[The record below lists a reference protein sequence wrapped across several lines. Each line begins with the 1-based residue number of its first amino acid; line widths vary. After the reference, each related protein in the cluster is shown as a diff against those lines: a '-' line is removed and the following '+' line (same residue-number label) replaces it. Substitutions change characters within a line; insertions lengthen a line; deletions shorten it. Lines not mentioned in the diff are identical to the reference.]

1 MGKHSHQTTAKSGAG
16 LSTTEHSNV
25 DRTQG
30 ACEGSCSTQC
40 TSDWTSYFSAK
51 EWVIYG
57 ALIVAGLVLRWLL
70 LDMRPYH
77 HDESLHGMYG
87 RYFYDFPNS
96 NYYKYDPMLHG
107 PMLYN
112 CMRFIYAMFGD
123 SLWAARTPVCIMGT
137 LFMFV
142 PLLYRR
148 HLAQAATLVLT
159 GAIALSP
166 TMIYWSRFLR
176 EDYWVISGMLLTLFG
191 FTIASRGWKPF
202 LVLFGITI
210 QWCTKE
216 NVFVTIAI
224 FFGYLIFEALFQLFI
239 LKKRDT
245 AAGRIGSFIAKN
257 LPLTAVSFL
266 ACFVVYA
273 WFYGAGFRY
282 PQGIVDGLGGKA
294 IDYWA
299 AHHSMERIK
308 GPFNFHVYVTAWYEF
323 PIFLAFLTHL
333 VLFYRRAIPQI
344 QFCAGLVL
352 MALLISCYST
362 NAQTIEQNT
371 LWKFFKLKNH
381 LDIVGLFILLF
392 HAPLVTIQHM
402 LRGERILAAAGYFFT
417 ATFFAYSYLGEKVP
431 WLSVYPLVYG
441 LPYLALFFQDYFQRY
456 PFNFRQYSVPNA
468 LLWVGSTSIVLGL
481 IFIAE
486 QWSQPMDRLSLENRV
501 FLVFGALLI
510 CAAIVAKLEALGRQ
524 SSTTFLGTMHLGR
537 WISVIAVIFCIRAA
551 VQTNYLYA
559 GKETEYLS
567 QVHTT
572 YDLAERALQI
582 IDEATYERNGFAPRV
597 YATGEAT
604 WPLTW
609 YFRNIPNQYRFSLKN
624 PEEIKEFAYIFI
636 SWKEKHDASE
646 IPEGYIQKKVNL
658 RGWWVPDF
666 GQVSLK
672 KFLRYSINHYP
683 WNTSGFSYTTMLIA
697 KDMERFRK

>member
-1 MGKHSHQTTAKSGAG
+1 MGKHSHQPAAKSGV
-16 LSTTEHSNV
+16 STVTAEHCNA
-25 DRTQG
+25 DRAEKASG
-30 ACEGSCSTQC
+30 AECSSSTRA
-40 TSDWTSYFSAK
+40 DWTSYFSAS
-51 EWVIYG
+51 EWAIY
-57 ALIVAGLVLRWLL
+57 AGLMAMGLLLRWLL

-96 NYYKYDPMLHG
+96 NFYKYDPMLHG

-123 SLWAARTPVCIMGT
+123 SLWAARTPVCIMGS
-137 LFMFV
+137 LFMVV
-142 PLLYRR
+142 PFLYRR
-148 HLAQAATLVLT
+148 YFATATTLVLT

-176 EDYWVISGMLLTLFG
+176 EDYWVVSGMLFTLFG

-202 LVLFGITI
+202 FVFFGLAI

-224 FFGYLIFEALFQLFI
+224 FMGYIVFEAFFQMFV
-239 LKKRDT
+239 LKKWDS
-245 AAGRIGSFIAKN
+245 AASRIGNFVAKN
-257 LPLTAVSFL
+257 LPLTVVSFL
-266 ACFVVYA
+266 GCFVIYA

-282 PQGIVDGLGGKA
+282 PQGIIDGLGGKA
-294 IDYWA
+294 IEYWA
-299 AHHSMERIK
+299 AHHKMERIK
-308 GPFNFHVYVTAWYEF
+308 GPFNFHIYVTAWYEF
-323 PIFLAFLTHL
+323 PIFLAFLAHV

-344 QFCAGLVL
+344 QFCAGLVC
-352 MALLISCYST
+352 MALLISCYAT
-362 NAQTIEQNT
+362 APATIEQNA

-381 LDIVGLFILLF
+381 LDIVGLFVLLF

-402 LRGERILAAAGYFFT
+402 LRGEKALAATGYFFT

-431 WLSVYPLVYG
+431 WLSVYPLVYA
-441 LPYLALFFQDYFQRY
+441 LPYLGLFFQDYVQRY
-456 PFNFRQYSVPNA
+456 PVNYKQYSVPNA
-468 LLWVGSTSIVLGL
+468 FLWVGCTSIVLGL

-486 QWSQPMDRLSLENRV
+486 QWNQIGERFTLENRS
-501 FLVFGALLI
+501 FLVFGSLLI
-510 CAAIVAKLEALGRQ
+510 AAAIVAKLEAAGRKAP
-524 SSTTFLGTMHLGR
+524 TTFLGTMHLGR
-537 WISVIAVIFCIRAA
+537 WVAAIAVIFCIRAA

-572 YDLAERALQI
+572 YDIAEHAKQI

-597 YATGEAT
+597 YATGEST

-609 YFRNIPNQYRFSLKN
+609 YFRNIPNQYRFTLKT

-636 SWKEKHDASE
+636 SWKEKHDPSE
-646 IPEGYIQKKVNL
+646 IPDGYIQKRVNL

-666 GQVSLK
+666 SQISFK